1 MDAIAF
7 YEFIFTHYRRRMMGN
22 NWQAVLLSLVLVVYV
37 LWSRRSLRQSEES
50 EEAID
55 DASQWWAFGS
65 SLSAQEISGESI
77 RAEVASL
84 CSSYNPD
91 ASIAAALS
99 GVIASYSGIILLW
112 DPVSVLYRSERGEYV
127 PVSKDSPGLVVGE
140 TFLLEL
146 SPVRTE
152 YDGLQ
157 YSEIE
162 DSGVF
167 DRPIKHRLV
176 VSHAS
181 PLFFDREDGNRYQ
194 FVVLVSE
201 TDDKKDANHF
211 PILFVADIS
220 SHPNEH

>member
-1 MDAIAF
+1 MINYRSALGWYGLILFAIIVVGF
-7 YEFIFTHYRRRMMGN
+7 YRWARGKSSQKCDGLMEN
-22 NWQAVLLSLVLVVYV
+22 
-37 LWSRRSLRQSEES
+37 
-50 EEAID
+50 D
-55 DASQWWAFGS
+55 DASRWRAFGS
-65 SLSAQEISGESI
+65 GSSAQEISGESI
-77 RAEVASL
+77 SARVRSL
-84 CSSYNPD
+84 CSGYDLD

-99 GVIASYSGIILLW
+99 GVIANYSGVIFLW

-127 PVSKDSPGLVVGE
+127 PVPEDSPGLAVGE

-162 DSGVF
+162 DSGVL

-194 FVVLVSE
+194 CVVLVSE

-220 SHPNEH
+220 SEH

>member
-1 MDAIAF
+1 MINYRSALGWYGLILFAIIVVGF
-7 YEFIFTHYRRRMMGN
+7 YRWARGKSSQKCDGLMEN
-22 NWQAVLLSLVLVVYV
+22 
-37 LWSRRSLRQSEES
+37 
-50 EEAID
+50 D
-55 DASQWWAFGS
+55 DVSQWWAFGS
-65 SLSAQEISGESI
+65 GSSPQKISGENI
-77 RAEVASL
+77 RAEVTSL
-84 CSSYNPD
+84 CSGYDLD

-99 GVIASYSGIILLW
+99 GVIANYSGVIFLW

-127 PVSKDSPGLVVGE
+127 PVPEDSPGLAVGE

-162 DSGVF
+162 DSGVL

-181 PLFFDREDGNRYQ
+181 ASFFDREGNRYQ
-194 FVVLVSE
+194 CVVLVSE
-201 TDDKKDANHF
+201 TDSKDASYP

-220 SHPNEH
+220 SRPTEH

>member
-1 MDAIAF
+1 MINYRSALGWYGLILFAIIVVGF
-7 YEFIFTHYRRRMMGN
+7 YRWVRG
-22 NWQAVLLSLVLVVYV
+22 
-37 LWSRRSLRQSEES
+37 RSSQKCDGLMEN
-50 EEAID
+50 D
-55 DASQWWAFGS
+55 DVSQWWAFGS
-65 SLSAQEISGESI
+65 GSSPQKISGENI
-77 RAEVASL
+77 RAEVTSL
-84 CSSYNPD
+84 CSGYDLD

-99 GVIASYSGIILLW
+99 GVIANYSGVIFLW

-127 PVSKDSPGLVVGE
+127 PVPEDSPGLAVGE

-162 DSGVF
+162 DSGVL

-181 PLFFDREDGNRYQ
+181 ASFFDREGNRYQ
-194 FVVLVSE
+194 CVVLVSE
-201 TDDKKDANHF
+201 TDSKDASYP

-220 SHPNEH
+220 SRPTEH

>member
-1 MDAIAF
+1 M
-7 YEFIFTHYRRRMMGN
+7 EN
-22 NWQAVLLSLVLVVYV
+22 
-37 LWSRRSLRQSEES
+37 
-50 EEAID
+50 D
-55 DASQWWAFGS
+55 DVSQWWAFGS
-65 SLSAQEISGESI
+65 GSSAQEISEENI
-77 RAEVASL
+77 HAEVKSL
-84 CSSYNPD
+84 CSSYD
-91 ASIAAALS
+91 LDVSIASALLEA
-99 GVIASYSGIILLW
+99 IASSSDIILLW
-112 DPVSVLYRSERGEYV
+112 DLVSVLYRSERGEYV
-127 PVSKDSPGLVVGE
+127 PVPEDSPGLAVGE

-162 DSGVF
+162 DSGVL

-194 FVVLVSE
+194 CVVLVSE
-201 TDDKKDANHF
+201 TDDKGDANHF

-220 SHPNEH
+220 SHSNEH

>member
-1 MDAIAF
+1 MVNYHPAFSWYSLILFAIIVF
-7 YEFIFTHYRRRMMGN
+7 GFC
-22 NWQAVLLSLVLVVYV
+22 WLVRGKSSQKCDGLM
-37 LWSRRSLRQSEES
+37 EN
-50 EEAID
+50 D
-55 DASQWWAFGS
+55 DVSQWWAFGS

>member
-1 MDAIAF
+1 MISYHPAFSWYSLILFAI
-7 YEFIFTHYRRRMMGN
+7 I
-22 NWQAVLLSLVLVVYV
+22 VLGFCWWACGKS
-37 LWSRRSLRQSEES
+37 SQQCDGPMES
-50 EEAID
+50 D
-55 DASQWWAFGS
+55 DESKWWAFGS
-65 SLSAQEISGESI
+65 GSSAQKISGENI

-84 CSSYNPD
+84 CSGYDPD
-91 ASIAAALS
+91 ALIVTALLE
-99 GVIASYSGIILLW
+99 VIAKYSDVIFLW
-112 DPVSVLYRSERGEYV
+112 DPVSVLYRSERGEYM
-127 PVSKDSPGLVVGE
+127 PVSKDSPGLAVGE

-162 DSGVF
+162 DSGVL

-194 FVVLVSE
+194 CVVLVSE
-201 TDDKKDANHF
+201 TDDKEDANHF

-220 SHPNEH
+220 SEH

>member
-1 MDAIAF
+1 MVVNYHPAFIWYSLIFFAII
-7 YEFIFTHYRRRMMGN
+7 IFGFCWLARGKSSQQFDGPM
-22 NWQAVLLSLVLVVYV
+22 
-37 LWSRRSLRQSEES
+37 ES
-50 EEAID
+50 DEK
-55 DASQWWAFGS
+55 WRAFGS

-112 DPVSVLYRSERGEYV
+112 DPVSVLYRSGRGGYV
-127 PVSKDSPGLVVGE
+127 SVPDDSPGLAVGE

-194 FVVLVSE
+194 CVVLVPE
-201 TDDKKDANHF
+201 TDDKEDANHF
-211 PILFVADIS
+211 PILFMADIS

>member
-1 MDAIAF
+1 MVNYRSALGWYGLILFAIIVVGF
-7 YEFIFTHYRRRMMGN
+7 YRWVRGKSSQKCDGLMEN
-22 NWQAVLLSLVLVVYV
+22 
-37 LWSRRSLRQSEES
+37 
-50 EEAID
+50 D
-55 DASQWWAFGS
+55 DVSQWWAFGS

-167 DRPIKHRLV
+167 DRPIRYRLV

>member
-1 MDAIAF
+1 
-7 YEFIFTHYRRRMMGN
+7 MGN

-37 LWSRRSLRQSEES
+37 LWSRRSLRQSDES
-50 EEAID
+50 EGAID

-65 SLSAQEISGESI
+65 GSSAQEIFGESI

-127 PVSKDSPGLVVGE
+127 PVPEDSPGLAVRE

-152 YDGLQ
+152 HDRLQ

-162 DSGVF
+162 DSGVL

-194 FVVLVSE
+194 YVVLVPE
-201 TDDKKDANHF
+201 TDDKEDANHF